1 MIPGR
6 CVSDSQPNQ
15 RRGIKSYVLRQGRLT
30 PGQQN
35 ALAELWPR
43 FGLEAADGVIEAES
57 LFGRSAPLVVEIGF
71 GMGDSLIAQA
81 LANPH
86 IDYIGVEVHKP
97 GVGHLLMSMRD
108 HGCENIRVF
117 SEDSLDVLR
126 LAIPAHSLDVVQ
138 LFFPDP
144 WPKKKHHKRR
154 IVNAEF
160 ADLLASRLAPGG
172 LFHFATDWEPYAEA
186 VEELFVDY
194 GAWAPAAV
202 PVRPETKFERRGKK
216 LGHRIR
222 DLAYRVRRP
231 AAAAH

>member
-1 MIPGR
+1 M
-6 CVSDSQPNQ
+6 SDSQPNQ

-30 PGQQN
+30 PGQQH

-57 LFGRSAPLVVEIGF
+57 LFGRSAPRVVEIGF

-126 LAIPAHSLDVVQ
+126 LAIAAHSLDVVQ

-154 IVNAEF
+154 IVNAGF
-160 ADLLASRLAPGG
+160 VDLLASRLAPG
-172 LFHFATDWEPYAEA
+172 
-186 VEELFVDY
+186 
-194 GAWAPAAV
+194 V

-222 DLAYRVRRP
+222 DLAYRVKRP
-231 AAAAH
+231 AAGAH